1 MLWGMMAET
10 IFAFLLAY
18 IPFLNTAMAT
28 RDVTW
33 YHFGLPALPFSLGI
47 LIYDE
52 VRKMLV
58 LRSWKGV
65 KDGEMPGWWALS
77 LIHI

>member
-1 MLWGMMAET
+1 MG
-10 IFAFLLAY
+10 
-18 IPFLNTAMAT
+18 T

-52 VRKMLV
+52 TRKWIV

-65 KDGEMPGWWALS
+65 KDGEMPGWWARNFS
-77 LIHI
+77 Y